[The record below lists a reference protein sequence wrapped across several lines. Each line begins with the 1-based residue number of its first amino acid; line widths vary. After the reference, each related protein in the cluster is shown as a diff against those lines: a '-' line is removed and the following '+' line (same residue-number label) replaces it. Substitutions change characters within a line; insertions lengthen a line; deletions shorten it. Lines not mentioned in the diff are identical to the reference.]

1 MNEPIVIGLLLFGL
15 GLLQVIA
22 IGVLGVIW
30 SELRRLRDRLHE
42 LENVVASIVSLE
54 EAKRQLREARG
65 Q

>member
-30 SELRRLRDRLHE
+30 SELRRLRDRLHD
-42 LENVVASIVSLE
+42 LENEVASIVSLE

>member
-22 IGVLGVIW
+22 IGTLGVIW
-30 SELRRLRDRLHE
+30 SELRRLRDRLHD
-42 LENVVASIVSLE
+42 LENEVAGLVSLE

-65 Q
+65 M

>member
-1 MNEPIVIGLLLFGL
+1 MIGLLLFGL

-30 SELRRLRDRLHE
+30 SELRRLRDRLHD
-42 LENVVASIVSLE
+42 LENEVASIVSLE